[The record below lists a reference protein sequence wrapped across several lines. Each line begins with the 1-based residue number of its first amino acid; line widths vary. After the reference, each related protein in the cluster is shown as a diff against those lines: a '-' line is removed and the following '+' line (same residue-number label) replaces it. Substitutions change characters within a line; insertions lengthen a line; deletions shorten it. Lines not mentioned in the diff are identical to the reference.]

1 MSCRFFELGFDK
13 YRYDFPLELWRFP
26 IEVRKSIAE
35 GYDAAELQQASR
47 KRPTIYEKK
56 LMTIKGRAYAK
67 GLTVSISA
75 QDLENE
81 LLKTHYCCPVTKER
95 FTFSGG
101 LLTDWSIDRVDNTRG
116 YKPDNIVVVS
126 AKANQAK
133 SNLDLEQMIAV
144 CFNTYPD
151 TGDLEVIEWF
161 RMVSFYYTRMKLSGA
176 ISFSQLLAK
185 EEGRLEYFIF
195 LQLTCANDDSSERL
209 ISLIR
214 KRTEKRNLEALI
226 KLGRK
231 RLKKQGRFNR
241 ASLFGSDKLCSK
253 FNPVIDQVKRH
264 PEVFDHYLLDCMYR

>member
-1 MSCRFFELGFDK
+1 
-13 YRYDFPLELWRFP
+13 
-26 IEVRKSIAE
+26 
-35 GYDAAELQQASR
+35 
-47 KRPTIYEKK
+47 
-56 LMTIKGRAYAK
+56 
-67 GLTVSISA
+67 
-75 QDLENE
+75 
-81 LLKTHYCCPVTKER
+81 
-95 FTFSGG
+95 
-101 LLTDWSIDRVDNTRG
+101 
-116 YKPDNIVVVS
+116 
-126 AKANQAK
+126 
-133 SNLDLEQMIAV
+133 
-144 CFNTYPD
+144 
-151 TGDLEVIEWF
+151 
-161 RMVSFYYTRMKLSGA
+161 MKLSGA